1 MKIKLCT
8 RICIIC
14 AIVLLLIASLAVW
27 LYSPKKIKPTFDAA
41 YYWTTKQFDASP
53 WLYREYATGHK
64 YFLYLPEKYR
74 NDKDNEAAKIPLI
87 VTFHGSME
95 QAKAISYARP
105 FISEEFQR
113 DIYPEGCAVMAVVAR
128 IGYFTDPHSMSL
140 LIQSVLLQNKCID
153 PTNIVGWG
161 FSQGAKY
168 AVELACYEPHLFR
181 GVISGSGFYQMSL
194 KELLTVLPVNF
205 YFATSENDKGIFEQ
219 GSPTGKRC
227 AFWCR
232 NSRYVQY
239 KSRYH
244 FHVELKDKTGRGDE
258 TAFDWM
264 KSVVNKK

>member
-1 MKIKLCT
+1 MKVKWKV
-8 RICIIC
+8 CIFFLIF
-14 AIVLLLIASLAVW
+14 VLFSVTTVIW

-41 YYWTTKQFDASP
+41 YYWTTKQFDDST
-53 WLYREYATGHK
+53 WMYREYATGHK

-74 NDKDNEAAKIPLI
+74 KDKDNVNAKIPLI

-95 QAKAISYARP
+95 QAKAPRYARDFLTP
-105 FISEEFQR
+105 EFQKN
-113 DIYPEGCAVMAVVAR
+113 IYPEGCAVMAVVAR

-140 LIQSVLLQNKCID
+140 LIQNVLLQNLCID
-153 PTNIVGWG
+153 STNIIAWG

-194 KELLTVLPVNF
+194 KELLSVLPVNF

-219 GSPTGKRC
+219 GSPTGKMC
-227 AFWCR
+227 AFWCK

-258 TAFDWM
+258 TNFDWI

>member
-1 MKIKLCT
+1 MKIKLCR
-8 RICIIC
+8 RICVIC
-14 AIVLLLIASLAVW
+14 AIVIALLAVLAVW

-41 YYWTTKQFDASP
+41 YYWTTKEFDDTT

-64 YFLYLPEKYR
+64 YFLYLPPKYR
-74 NDKDNEAAKIPLI
+74 NDKNNANAKIPLI

-95 QAKAISYARP
+95 QAKAVSYARV
-105 FISEEFQR
+105 FTAEDFQKNV
-113 DIYPEGCAVMAVVAR
+113 YPEGCAVLAVVAR

-140 LIQSVLLQNKCID
+140 LIQNVLLQNLCID
-153 PTNIVGWG
+153 STNVIAWG

-168 AVELACYEPHLFR
+168 AVELACHEPRLFR

-194 KELLTVLPVNF
+194 KELLTVLPVSF

-219 GSPTGKRC
+219 GSPTGKMC
-227 AFWCR
+227 GFWCR

-244 FHVELKDKTGRGDE
+244 FCVELKDKTGRGDE
-258 TAFDWM
+258 TAFDWI
-264 KSVVNKK
+264 KSVVNR